1 MRQSKH
7 EETPNVQ
14 PLSKPLDQLK
24 PHYDV
29 VVIGSGY
36 GGGVAASRLAR
47 CGKKVGVLER
57 GKEFQPGEFPD
68 TFNTIRREFQ
78 VTGSKVRIGA
88 RTGLFDMRL
97 GAQVHVLQA
106 CGLGGGS
113 LINAGVAMRPD
124 DRVFEDPI
132 WPGEVRTD
140 GLLDEGFKR
149 ANHMLAPSSYQ
160 RASELVKYQAL
171 EVASQPL
178 GNEPHAAPVTIAFED
193 RVNDA
198 NVAQP
203 ACTLCGD
210 CCSGCNVGAKTTVA
224 ATYLADAHAHGAEIF
239 SQAQVRLLRRED
251 GHWRIFL
258 RPTPDKPTMSVASD
272 ISVSA
277 DMVMLGAGT
286 MGSTEI
292 LLRSRDDGLAL
303 SDRLGEGFSTNGDVI
318 AFGSGADH
326 RVNAI
331 GVGHPP
337 KAEVDRIGACVAGQ
351 TELRS
356 DDDLDHG
363 MYLQEGVMP
372 SGLAS
377 FLPVLFVPGGQILAG
392 AKSLIQGVYKGPLAN
407 LHTFFLVSHDTAEG
421 RLRIENDVV
430 IADWPNVADQPVFAR
445 IDEVLSKAIAAA
457 GGTYIKNP
465 FAGRLTGEARVTAHP
480 LGGCAMGRS
489 ADDGVVDHRGRV
501 FDPSAEGDTSVH
513 DGLYVCDGSVM
524 PRSLGVNPL
533 LTITGLAERTA
544 MLIAHDQGWRLDVT
558 PLKAGQ
564 RKAGVLAS

>member
-1 MRQSKH
+1 MRQSKQ
-7 EETPNVQ
+7 EDTGTVQSLSQ
-14 PLSKPLDQLK
+14 PLDRLK

-47 CGKKVGVLER
+47 CGKSVCVLER
-57 GKEFQPGEFPD
+57 GKEFRPGDFPD

-78 VTGSKVRIGA
+78 ITGSKVRIGA

-97 GAQVHVLQA
+97 GAQVHVLQG

-124 DRVFEDPI
+124 ARVFEDPV
-132 WPGEVRTD
+132 WPDELRTD

-149 ANHMLAPSSYQ
+149 ANHMLAPTSYQ
-160 RASELVKYQAL
+160 GASELVKYQAL
-171 EVASQPL
+171 EVASQPF
-178 GNEPHAAPVTIAFED
+178 GTKPHAAPVTISFED
-193 RVNDA
+193 RVNAA

-224 ATYLADAHAHGAEIF
+224 ATYLADAHVHGAEIF
-239 SQAQVRLLRRED
+239 AQAKVRLLRRED
-251 GHWRIFL
+251 GQWRVFL
-258 RPTPDKPTMSVASD
+258 SPTPGKASGPAESELSVTA
-272 ISVSA
+272 A
-277 DMVMLGAGT
+277 MVVLAAGT
-286 MGSTEI
+286 LGSTEI

-303 SDRLGEGFSTNGDVI
+303 SERIGEGFSTNGDVI

-337 KAEVDRIGACVAGQ
+337 KAEIDSIGACVAGQ

-377 FLPVLFVPGGQILAG
+377 FLPALFVPGGQIVAG

-430 IADWPNVADQPVFAR
+430 IADWPDVAEQPVFAR

-501 FDPSAEGDTSVH
+501 FDSSAKGGTSVYE
-513 DGLYVCDGSVM
+513 GLYVCDGSVM

-544 MLIAHDQGWRLDVT
+544 ILIARDQGWRLDVA
-558 PLKAGQ
+558 PLKASH
-564 RKAGVLAS
+564 RKAKALAS

>member
-1 MRQSKH
+1 MGQRNS
-7 EETPNVQ
+7 EETGRVEF
-14 PLSKPLDQLK
+14 LSKPLDQLK

-47 CGKKVGVLER
+47 CGKSVCVLER
-57 GKEFQPGEFPD
+57 GKEFQPGDFPD

-97 GAQVHVLQA
+97 GDQVHVLQG

-124 DRVFEDPI
+124 ARVFEDPV
-132 WPGEVRTD
+132 WPDELRTD
-140 GLLDEGFKR
+140 GLLDEGFER
-149 ANHMLAPSSYQ
+149 ANHMLAPTAYHG
-160 RASELVKYQAL
+160 ASELVKYRAL

-178 GNEPHAAPVTIAFED
+178 GNEPHAAPVTITFED
-193 RVNDA
+193 RINDA

-224 ATYLADAHAHGAEIF
+224 ATYLADAHAHDAEIF
-239 SQAQVRLLRRED
+239 TQAQVRFLRRED

-258 RPTPDKPTMSVASD
+258 RPTPDKASAAGD
-272 ISVSA
+272 SEISVSA
-277 DMVMLGAGT
+277 GVVVLGAGT
-286 MGSTEI
+286 LGSTEI
-292 LLRSRDDGLAL
+292 LLRSRDKGLAL

-337 KAEVDRIGACVAGQ
+337 KAEIEPIGASVAGQ

-363 MYLQEGVMP
+363 MYLQEGVLP

-377 FLPVLFVPGGQILAG
+377 FLPALFVPGGQILAG
-392 AKSLIQGVYKGPLAN
+392 AKSLVQGVYKGPLAH
-407 LHTFFLVSHDTAEG
+407 LHTFFLVSHDTAKG
-421 RLRIENDVV
+421 RLRIENDVA
-430 IADWPNVADQPVFAR
+430 IADWPEVAKEPVFTR

-489 ADDGVVDHRGRV
+489 ADDGVVDHSGRV
-501 FDPSAEGDTSVH
+501 FDPSAKGSSSIHE
-513 DGLYVCDGSVM
+513 GLYVCDGSVM

-533 LTITGLAERTA
+533 LTIASLAERTA
-544 MLIAHDQGWRLDVT
+544 MLIALGRGWELDVAPVDT
-558 PLKAGQ
+558 PR
-564 RKAGVLAS
+564 RKAKALAS

>member
-1 MRQSKH
+1 MGQTKR
-7 EETPNVQ
+7 EEPRGVQ
-14 PLSKPLDQLK
+14 FLSKPLDRLK

-47 CGKKVGVLER
+47 CGKSVCVLER
-57 GKEFQPGEFPD
+57 GKEFQPGDFPD

-78 VTGSKVRIGA
+78 VTGSKLRIGA
-88 RTGLFDMRL
+88 RTGLFDLRL
-97 GAQVHVLQA
+97 GAQVHVLQG

-124 DRVFEDPI
+124 ERVFEDPV
-132 WPGEVRTD
+132 WPDELRTD

-149 ANHMLAPSSYQ
+149 ANHMLAPTSYQ

-171 EVASQPL
+171 EVASKPL
-178 GNEPHAAPVTIAFED
+178 GNEPHAAPVTVTFED

-224 ATYLADAHAHGAEIF
+224 ATYLADAHSYGAEIF
-239 SQAQVRLLRRED
+239 TKAQVRLLRRED
-251 GHWRIFL
+251 GHWRVLLI
-258 RPTPDKPTMSVASD
+258 PTPDKASAPGD
-272 ISVSA
+272 TEISVSA
-277 DMVMLGAGT
+277 DLVVLGAGT
-286 MGSTEI
+286 LGSTEI
-292 LLRSRDDGLAL
+292 LLRSRDEGLAL
-303 SDRLGEGFSTNGDVI
+303 SDRIGEGFSTNGDVI

-337 KAEVDRIGACVAGQ
+337 KAEIEPIGASVAGQ

-363 MYLQEGVMP
+363 MYLQEGVLP

-377 FLPVLFVPGGQILAG
+377 FLPALFVPGGQILAS
-392 AKSLIQGVYKGPLAN
+392 AKSLVQGVYKGPLAH

-421 RLRIENDVV
+421 RLRIENDVA
-430 IADWPNVADQPVFAR
+430 IADWPDVADQPVFAR

-489 ADDGVVDHRGRV
+489 AEDGVVDHRGRV
-501 FDPSAEGDTSVH
+501 FDPAAKGGASVYE
-513 DGLYVCDGSVM
+513 GLYVCDGSVM

-533 LTITGLAERTA
+533 LTITSLAERTA
-544 MLIAHDQGWRLDVT
+544 MLIAGDKGWRLDVT
-558 PLKAGQ
+558 PLNASHSKTKA
-564 RKAGVLAS
+564 LAS